1 MARSGNPTSATSGS
15 RKDQLLNENFVNE
28 EHLKAFASALT
39 VNDTLHLDGEASP
52 LSPRSPPVPLDSPNI
67 GTSSSSRLQP
77 TTWKYGPDNGA
88 FHSGPSGSGERVEK
102 LTATSDFAP
111 IHQRVSKRPRTSN
124 QGLTYHLI
132 RWPLLGFFF
141 TIIYFEFLT
150 YVITRQV
157 VNVFEW
163 LVAWRGPKVK
173 LRRALRNAKT
183 YDEWITAAK
192 NLDSNLGFDEWKET
206 EEDGYFDYILVKRV
220 KRTLTRLRA
229 ARDARGLMDALAIC
243 VRSNF
248 AGTESVK
255 MYSETFFGTKR
266 VIEEHVNE
274 VATCLDFVRTS
285 TDVPLD
291 EKRAFFRAI
300 NKHYGAS
307 ALCLSGGASFGYYH
321 FGVVKAFLDAD
332 LLPRVVTGTSA
343 GGLIAALLCTRTDD
357 ELRDLLV
364 PELADKITA
373 CQDSFTVW
381 FKRLRQTGARFDTVD
396 WARKG
401 MWFTRGSMTFKE
413 AYERTGRALNISV
426 VPSDR
431 HSPTILLNHLTAPNC
446 LIWSANLASAAVPGI
461 LNPVV
466 LMAKDRDGNVK
477 PHNLGGSRFKDGSLR
492 EDIPLGSLHTQ
503 FNCNFSIV
511 SQTNPHIH
519 LFFFAPRGSVGRPVA
534 HRKGKGWRGGF
545 ILSALESYIKL
556 DLSKHFKVIR
566 DLDLMPQLLQSDW
579 SGVFLQRFSG
589 DLTLTPRTSLG
600 DWFRIL
606 SDPDRN
612 QLDHMLKT
620 GQRVTWPALRMVKNR
635 MTIER
640 AILRGRTEVRSAIH
654 RDRTS
659 NDVTSPPKDMG
670 GLKVP
675 DIVPIESDVD
685 AGFASRTRRSR
696 GTRGSGGLGITTN
709 FDSENINNTSS
720 ALGLSQTTR
729 RRRNVPRRRRASEV
743 FALDSDEV
751 EDQLLLSTSPR
762 GSTPAI
768 TTTTD
773 NNRRGYS
780 INLGD
785 TLRHVRAP
793 SLSAL
798 SSPFRSIRQSSSPS
812 PLSEN
817 PPSSPSASTFNNQV
831 QREGNNQ
838 NQPPKV
844 KSQLSITRWFG
855 GASDSSSDEDSNDA
869 EEDEYNWRR
878 KNQSADK
885 NGANSTTDEDDEE
898 IEDEDE
904 VELLNTDQSRIET
917 IPGGERVSQ
926 RQIDQ
931 NTASGPS
938 QSYSPRSS
946 ENNDNS
952 QGIASIIIQDELG
965 NTPPQQ
971 DINNN

>member
-1 MARSGNPTSATSGS
+1 MVTSTASTPTS
-15 RKDQLLNENFVNE
+15 RKDELLNENFVNE
-28 EHLKAFASALT
+28 EHLKAFASALSI
-39 VNDTLHLDGEASP
+39 NDTLHIEGESSP
-52 LSPRSPPVPLDSPNI
+52 LSPRSPPVPLDSPGI
-67 GTSSSSRLQP
+67 GTSSSSSRLQP

-88 FHSGPSGSGERVEK
+88 FQSGSTGGGERVEK

-111 IHQRVSKRPRTSN
+111 IHQRVSKRRVRTSN

-173 LRRALRNAKT
+173 LRRELRNAKT
-183 YDEWITAAK
+183 YEEWISAAK
-192 NLDSNLGFDEWKET
+192 KLDSNLGFDEWKET
-206 EEDGYFDYILVKRV
+206 EEDSYFDYTLVKRV

-229 ARDARGLMDALAIC
+229 AKDTRGLMDALAVC

-255 MYSETFFGTKR
+255 MYSETFFGTKHL
-266 VIEEHVNE
+266 IEDHVNE
-274 VATCLDFVRTS
+274 VVACLDAVRTA
-285 TDVPLD
+285 TDVSLE

-332 LLPRVVTGTSA
+332 LLPRVITGTSA
-343 GGLIAALLCTRTDD
+343 GGLIASLLCTRTDD
-357 ELRDLLV
+357 ELKELLI

-373 CQDSFTVW
+373 CEDPFHVW
-381 FKRLRQTGARFDTVD
+381 FKRLRQTGARFDTVT
-396 WARKG
+396 WARKS

-466 LMAKDRDGNVK
+466 LMAKDRNGNVK

-566 DLDLMPQLLQSDW
+566 DLDLMPQILQSDW

-589 DLTLTPRTSLG
+589 DLTLTPRTTIR

-606 SDPDRN
+606 SDPDRS
-612 QLDHMLKT
+612 QLDHMLEV

-659 NDVTSPPKDMG
+659 NDITSPPKDSS
-670 GLKVP
+670 GLRVP
-675 DIVPIESDVD
+675 DIIPLESDVD
-685 AGFASRTRRSR
+685 AGFASRTRRA
-696 GTRGSGGLGITTN
+696 RGSKGIGGLGITTTPEPQ
-709 FDSENINNTSS
+709 SIGGSGG
-720 ALGLSQTTR
+720 LGLSQTTR
-729 RRRNVPRRRRASEV
+729 RRKNTPRRRRASEV
-743 FALDSDEV
+743 FAVDSDEV
-751 EDQLLLSTSPR
+751 EDQLLSPSASRSR
-762 GSTPAI
+762 GVTPEI
-768 TTTTD
+768 VTTTNTT
-773 NNRRGYS
+773 RRGYS

-798 SSPFRSIRQSSSPS
+798 SSPFRSIKQSSVSPS
-812 PLSEN
+812 TED
-817 PPSSPSASTFNNQV
+817 PPPQSRNTG
-831 QREGNNQ
+831 E
-838 NQPPKV
+838 PPKV

-855 GASDSSSDEDSNDA
+855 GASDSSSEG
-869 EEDEYNWRR
+869 EEDDDGYSWRVNR
-878 KNQSADK
+878 DEGKSASASD
-885 NGANSTTDEDDEE
+885 DYEEEDIPVERE
-898 IEDEDE
+898 RGIEP
-904 VELLNTDQSRIET
+904 
-917 IPGGERVSQ
+917 IPGGERVTQ
-926 RQIDQ
+926 EEID
-931 NTASGPS
+931 
-938 QSYSPRSS
+938 RSAAAG
-946 ENNDNS
+946 
-952 QGIASIIIQDELG
+952 QGQEAGELG
-965 NTPPQQ
+965 GTPPQQ
-971 DINNN
+971 DRAVQ

>member
-1 MARSGNPTSATSGS
+1 MPTRTNSPSTAGKS
-15 RKDQLLNENFVNE
+15 RKDELLNENFVDE
-28 EHLKAFASALT
+28 EHLQAFASALSI
-39 VNDTLHLDGEASP
+39 NDTLHLEGEASP
-52 LSPRSPPVPLDSPNI
+52 LSPRSPPAPLDSPVASN
-67 GTSSSSRLQP
+67 SASRLRPQ
-77 TTWKYGPDNGA
+77 TWKYGPDNGS
-88 FHSGPSGSGERVEK
+88 FGSGGSGERVEK

-111 IHQRVSKRPRTSN
+111 IHQRVSKRRPRTSN

-173 LRRALRNAKT
+173 LRRALRNSKT
-183 YDEWITAAK
+183 YEEWIAAAK
-192 NLDSNLGFDEWKET
+192 DMDSNLGFDDWKET
-206 EEDGYFDYILVKRV
+206 DEDSYFDYTLVKRV

-229 ARDARGLMDALAIC
+229 AGDARGLMDALAIC

-266 VIEEHVNE
+266 LIEEHVKE
-274 VATCLDFVRTS
+274 VATCLDFVRTAK
-285 TDVPLD
+285 DVSLD

-332 LLPRVVTGTSA
+332 LLPRVITGTSA
-343 GGLIAALLCTRTDD
+343 GGLIAALLCTRTND
-357 ELRDLLV
+357 ELKELLV

-373 CQDSFTVW
+373 CEDPFHVW
-381 FKRLRQTGARFDTVD
+381 FKRFRQTGARFDTVT
-396 WARKG
+396 WAKKS

-566 DLDLMPQLLQSDW
+566 DLDLMPQILQSDW

-589 DLTLTPRTSLG
+589 DLTLTPRTTIR

-612 QLDHMLKT
+612 QLEHMLT
-620 GQRVTWPALRMVKNR
+620 VGQRVTWPALRMVKNR

-640 AILRGRTEVRSAIH
+640 AILKGRTEIRSAIH

-659 NDVTSPPKDMG
+659 NDVTSPPKSSS
-670 GLKVP
+670 GLRIPEVVP
-675 DIVPIESDVD
+675 LESDVD
-685 AGFASRTRRSR
+685 AGFASRTRRNKGSR
-696 GTRGSGGLGITTN
+696 GIGGLGITTT
-709 FDSENINNTSS
+709 FEPELGYG
-720 ALGLSQTTR
+720 LGLSPSQTQTTR
-729 RRRNVPRRRRASEV
+729 RRKNNSRRRRASEV

-751 EDQLLLSTSPR
+751 EEDDLLLPSNRQITASRSVPPEIPGSSP
-762 GSTPAI
+762 AK
-768 TTTTD
+768 
-773 NNRRGYS
+773 RGYS

-798 SSPFRSIRQSSSPS
+798 SSPFRSIRQASVSPQN
-812 PLSEN
+812 EE
-817 PPSSPSASTFNNQV
+817 PPSLLSQ
-831 QREGNNQ
+831 QGQNQ
-838 NQPPKV
+838 NPRV

-855 GASDSSSDEDSNDA
+855 GASDSSSEEGSG
-869 EEDEYNWRR
+869 EDEYNWRKSQGGAR
-878 KNQSADK
+878 SA
-885 NGANSTTDEDDEE
+885 TDEDTEE
-898 IEDEDE
+898 DLIMGEAEE
-904 VELLNTDQSRIET
+904 EHGVEP
-917 IPGGERVSQ
+917 IPGGEKVTQSD
-926 RQIDQ
+926 IDESMSAGQ
-931 NTASGPS
+931 SGRS
-938 QSYSPRSS
+938 TREDTVISNSS
-946 ENNDNS
+946 ENGGDA
-952 QGIASIIIQDELG
+952 QGTVGEVVDVVARHELG

-971 DINNN
+971 DGAGH

>member
-1 MARSGNPTSATSGS
+1 MVTSASGSS
-15 RKDQLLNENFVNE
+15 RKDELLNENFVNE
-28 EHLKAFASALT
+28 EHLRAFASALSI
-39 VNDTLHLDGEASP
+39 NDTFTNEGEASP
-52 LSPRSPPVPLDSPNI
+52 LSPRSPPVPLDSPGI

-77 TTWKYGPDNGA
+77 TTWKYGPDNGSLQ
-88 FHSGPSGSGERVEK
+88 SGGGGERVER

-111 IHQRVSKRPRTSN
+111 IHQRVSKRRARTSN

-173 LRRALRNAKT
+173 LRRDLRNAKT
-183 YDEWITAAK
+183 YEEWIDAAK
-192 NLDSNLGFDEWKET
+192 KLDSNLGFDEWKET
-206 EEDGYFDYILVKRV
+206 EEDSYFDYTLVKRV
-220 KRTLTRLRA
+220 KRTLTKLRA
-229 ARDARGLMDALAIC
+229 SNDARGLMDALAVC

-266 VIEEHVNE
+266 LIEEHVNE
-274 VATCLDFVRTS
+274 VAACLDFVRTAS
-285 TDVPLD
+285 DVSLE

-332 LLPRVVTGTSA
+332 LLPRVITGTSA
-343 GGLIAALLCTRTDD
+343 GGLIASLLCTRTDD
-357 ELRDLLV
+357 ELKELLI

-373 CQDSFTVW
+373 CEDPFRVW
-381 FKRLRQTGARFDTVD
+381 FKRLRQTGARFDTVT
-396 WARKG
+396 WARKS

-466 LMAKDRDGNVK
+466 LMAKDRNGNVK

-566 DLDLMPQLLQSDW
+566 DLDLMPQILQSDW

-589 DLTLTPRTSLG
+589 DLTLTPRTTIR

-612 QLDHMLKT
+612 EMDHMLKV

-659 NDVTSPPKDMG
+659 NDITSPPKDSG
-670 GLKVP
+670 GLRIP
-675 DIVPIESDVD
+675 DIIPLESDVD
-685 AGFASRTRRSR
+685 AGFASRTRRAR
-696 GTRGSGGLGITTN
+696 GAKGIGGLGITTTPEPQ
-709 FDSENINNTSS
+709 SVSTSGNGG
-720 ALGLSQTTR
+720 LGLSQTTR
-729 RRRNVPRRRRASEV
+729 RRKNTPRRRRASEV
-743 FALDSDEV
+743 FAIDSDEV
-751 EDQLLLSTSPR
+751 EDQLLSPSANRSRGITPEISTN
-762 GSTPAI
+762 TAK
-768 TTTTD
+768 
-773 NNRRGYS
+773 RGYS

-798 SSPFRSIRQSSSPS
+798 SSSFRSIRQSSISPS
-812 PLSEN
+812 SEDPPLVPRNS
-817 PPSSPSASTFNNQV
+817 
-831 QREGNNQ
+831 GD
-838 NQPPKV
+838 PPKV

-855 GASDSSSDEDSNDA
+855 GASDSSSEN
-869 EEDEYNWRR
+869 
-878 KNQSADK
+878 
-885 NGANSTTDEDDEE
+885 DEDDDDGYDWRNDQQARSASDDDEE
-898 IEDEDE
+898 EEE
-904 VELLNTDQSRIET
+904 LGGQYGETGVEP

-926 RQIDQ
+926 EQIDSSAADGAGVSSRMRNGNGDEQ
-931 NTASGPS
+931 MSSSGES
-938 QSYSPRSS
+938 RL
-946 ENNDNS
+946 
-952 QGIASIIIQDELG
+952 GLGLG

-971 DINNN
+971 DAMTH

>member
-1 MARSGNPTSATSGS
+1 MPSRMNAPPTQS
-15 RKDQLLNENFVNE
+15 RRDELLNENYVDE
-28 EHLKAFASALT
+28 EHLKAFASALSIS
-39 VNDTLHLDGEASP
+39 DTLHMEGEASP
-52 LSPRSPPVPLDSPNI
+52 LSPRSPPVPLDSPKASNP
-67 GTSSSSRLQP
+67 SSRLQP
-77 TTWKYGPDNGA
+77 QQWKYGPDNGS
-88 FHSGPSGSGERVEK
+88 FGSGSGGSGERVEK

-163 LVAWRGPKVK
+163 LVAWRGPKVR
-173 LRRALRNAKT
+173 LRREVRNSKT
-183 YDEWITAAK
+183 YEEWIAAAK
-192 NLDSNLGFDEWKET
+192 KLDSNLGFDEWKET
-206 EEDGYFDYILVKRV
+206 DEDSYFDYTLVKRV
-220 KRTLTRLRA
+220 KRTLTKFRA
-229 ARDARGLMDALAIC
+229 AEDARGLMDALAVC

-266 VIEEHVNE
+266 LIEDHVNE
-274 VATCLDFVRTS
+274 VAACLDFVRTAK
-285 TDVPLD
+285 DVSLE

-300 NKHYGAS
+300 NRHYGAS

-332 LLPRVVTGTSA
+332 LLPRVITGTSA
-343 GGLIAALLCTRTDD
+343 GGLIASLLCTRTDD
-357 ELRDLLV
+357 ELRELLV

-373 CQDSFTVW
+373 CEDPFHVW
-381 FKRLRQTGARFDTVD
+381 FKRFRQTGARFDTVT
-396 WARKG
+396 WAKKG

-566 DLDLMPQLLQSDW
+566 DLDLMPQILQSDW

-589 DLTLTPRTSLG
+589 DLTLTPRTTIR
-600 DWFRIL
+600 DWFSIL
-606 SDPDRN
+606 SDPDRK
-612 QLDHMLKT
+612 QLDHMLEV

-659 NDVTSPPKDMG
+659 NDMTSPPKTG

-675 DIVPIESDVD
+675 EIIPLESDVD
-685 AGFASRTRRSR
+685 AGFASRTRRTKGSR
-696 GTRGSGGLGITTN
+696 GLGGLGITTT
-709 FDSENINNTSS
+709 FEPESQHG
-720 ALGLSQTTR
+720 LGLSQTTR
-729 RRRNVPRRRRASEV
+729 RRKNNPRRRRASEV
-743 FALDSDEV
+743 FVVDSDEV
-751 EDQLLLSTSPR
+751 EEELDLPSYTRQLNASRSVPPESP
-762 GSTPAI
+762 SLVKK
-768 TTTTD
+768 
-773 NNRRGYS
+773 GYS
-780 INLGD
+780 LNLGD

-798 SSPFRSIRQSSSPS
+798 SSPFRSIRQASISPQNEDP
-812 PLSEN
+812 PLLPQN
-817 PPSSPSASTFNNQV
+817 P
-831 QREGNNQ
+831 R
-838 NQPPKV
+838 V

-855 GASDSSSDEDSNDA
+855 GASDSSSDEDSG
-869 EEDEYNWRR
+869 EDEYNWR
-878 KNQSADK
+878 KSQGGVKSA
-885 NGANSTTDEDDEE
+885 TDEDTEE
-898 IEDEDE
+898 DIIEVKAEPGYGE
-904 VELLNTDQSRIET
+904 ET
-917 IPGGERVSQ
+917 IPGGERVTQ
-926 RQIDQ
+926 EQIDEGAAAGRSRR
-931 NTASGPS
+931 NRSISETTTNSEPS
-938 QSYSPRSS
+938 RDGN
-946 ENNDNS
+946 EGTIEEVANVVRRH
-952 QGIASIIIQDELG
+952 ELG

-971 DINNN
+971 DGVSQ

>member
-1 MARSGNPTSATSGS
+1 MVSSS
-15 RKDQLLNENFVNE
+15 RAGRRRESSPYVPSLLNEE
-28 EHLKAFASALT
+28 YADEDHLKAFAQALSMS
-39 VNDTLHLDGEASP
+39 DAIQLEGEASP
-52 LSPRSPPVPLDSPNI
+52 LSPRSPPVPVDSPGV
-67 GTSSSSRLQP
+67 GTSSNSRGHS
-77 TTWKYGPDNGA
+77 TWKYGPDNGSLA
-88 FHSGPSGSGERVEK
+88 SGSAGGLMADYNQERVEK

-111 IHQRVSKRPRTSN
+111 IHQRVSRRKPRSAQ

-132 RWPLLGFFF
+132 RWPLLGFIFM
-141 TIIYFEFLT
+141 IIYFEFSA

-163 LVAWRGPKVK
+163 LVAWRGHKAK
-173 LRRALRNAKT
+173 LRKELRNAKT
-183 YDEWITAAK
+183 YEEWSAAAQK
-192 NLDSNLGFDEWKET
+192 LDAYLGFDEWKDV
-206 EEDGYFDYILVKRV
+206 EEDSYFDYTLVRRV

-229 ARDARGLMDALAIC
+229 AKDTRGLMDALAVC

-255 MYSETFFGTKR
+255 MYSETFIGTKKA
-266 VIEEHVNE
+266 IEAHVQE
-274 VATCLDFVRTS
+274 VATCLDFVRTA
-285 TDVPLD
+285 TDVSLE

-300 NKHYGAS
+300 NRHYGSS

-321 FGVVKAFLDAD
+321 FGVIKAFLEAD

-343 GGLIAALLCTRTDD
+343 GGLVASLLCTRTDA
-357 ELRDLLV
+357 ELKELLI
-364 PELADKITA
+364 PELADRILA
-373 CQDSFTVW
+373 CEDPFHVW

-396 WARKG
+396 WARKS
-401 MWFTRGSMTFKE
+401 MFFTRGSLTFKE

-466 LMAKDRDGNVK
+466 LMAKDRNGNIK

-566 DLDLMPQLLQSDW
+566 DLDLMPQILQSDW

-589 DLTLTPRTSLG
+589 DLTLTPKTTIM
-600 DWFRIL
+600 DWFHIL
-606 SDPDRN
+606 SDPDR
-612 QLDHMLKT
+612 QELERMLSV
-620 GQRVTWPALRMVKNR
+620 GERVTWPALRMVKNR

-659 NDVTSPPKDMG
+659 NDVSSPPRGPDH
-670 GLKVP
+670 LKPAEVVP
-675 DIVPIESDVD
+675 LESDVD
-685 AGFASRTRRSR
+685 AGFASRTRKSR
-696 GTRGSGGLGITTN
+696 GTRVLGGLGITTN
-709 FDSENINNTSS
+709 FDPEGGSSS
-720 ALGLSQTTR
+720 ATKR
-729 RRRNVPRRRRASEV
+729 RKPVIRRRRASEI
-743 FALDSDEV
+743 FSPEPGEDEPEEPV
-751 EDQLLLSTSPR
+751 KVNHDSPR
-762 GSTPAI
+762 R
-768 TTTTD
+768 
-773 NNRRGYS
+773 NYS
-780 INLGD
+780 INFGE

-798 SSPFRSIRQSSSPS
+798 SSPFRSMRGTSAPPEEEPHR
-812 PLSEN
+812 PL
-817 PPSSPSASTFNNQV
+817 PHKQ
-831 QREGNNQ
+831 
-838 NQPPKV
+838 
-844 KSQLSITRWFG
+844 KSQSSITRWFG
-855 GASDSSSDEDSNDA
+855 GATESDDSSDDDDRLKTSASGHSDEDIPNFELDA
-869 EEDEYNWRR
+869 AVLDEEGSEDDDSEDEGR
-878 KNQSADK
+878 
-885 NGANSTTDEDDEE
+885 
-898 IEDEDE
+898 
-904 VELLNTDQSRIET
+904 VP

-926 RQIDQ
+926 AQIDAGAAAGERLQ
-931 NTASGPS
+931 AVENGTNGVS
-938 QSYSPRSS
+938 QAV
-946 ENNDNS
+946 
-952 QGIASIIIQDELG
+952 I
-965 NTPPQQ
+965 TPPDQ
-971 DINNN
+971 DVGNSR